1 MTTLLLTLFFA
12 CGDKEEDSAL
22 TEPTSEP
29 AEEVEDTAE
38 EETEDTATEEAAEE
52 SRFMTNDQ
60 LGVCYPLDEVM

>member
-12 CGDKEEDSAL
+12 CGEKEQDSAL